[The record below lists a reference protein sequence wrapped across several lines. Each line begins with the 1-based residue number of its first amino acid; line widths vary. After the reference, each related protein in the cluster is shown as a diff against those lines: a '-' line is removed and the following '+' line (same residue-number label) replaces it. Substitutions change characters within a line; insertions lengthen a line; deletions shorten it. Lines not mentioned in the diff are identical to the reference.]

1 MIKQMKNVDA
11 LKGHNS
17 PVNNVRLNPVWSSY
31 THTHTHTQQLQC
43 LPGSLHCGGS
53 LQLDNVQTHLYVFE
67 QPLIFGV
74 KREVCREN
82 TI

>member
-1 MIKQMKNVDA
+1 MIKQTKNVDA
-11 LKGHNS
+11 LKGLNS
-17 PVNNVRLNPVWSSY
+17 PVNNVRLNPVWSS
-31 THTHTHTQQLQC
+31 HTHTHTTVTVFS

-53 LQLDNVQTHLYVFE
+53 LHLGNVQTHLCVFE